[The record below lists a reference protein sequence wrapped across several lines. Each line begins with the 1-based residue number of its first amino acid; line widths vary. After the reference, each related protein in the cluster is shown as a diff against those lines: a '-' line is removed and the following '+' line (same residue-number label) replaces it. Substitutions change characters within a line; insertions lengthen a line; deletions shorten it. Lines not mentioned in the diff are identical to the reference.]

1 MINQY
6 GADIIRLYILFKA
19 PPEAA
24 LQWDTKA
31 IQVSDR
37 KSSFFL
43 LQSNIKHDL
52 LIFLI

>member
-37 KSSFFL
+37 KSSFFFY
-43 LQSNIKHDL
+43 SNPI
-52 LIFLI
+52 